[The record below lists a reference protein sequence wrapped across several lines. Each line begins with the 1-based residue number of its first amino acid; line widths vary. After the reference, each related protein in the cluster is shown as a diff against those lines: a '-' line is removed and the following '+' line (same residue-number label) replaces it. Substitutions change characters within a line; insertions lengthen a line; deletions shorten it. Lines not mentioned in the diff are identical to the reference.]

1 LLAACDARDPATH
14 GDSTAAS
21 VATPTTPSTPPNFS
35 SYDAAIAWVRSTPT
49 LTCTSAE
56 TSRSSWIYAA
66 EYCTD
71 GSGTGYA
78 IFSLKGREYIH
89 EGVPQDVWDDFEAA
103 PSLGRYY
110 DENIRGRYRLTLSSR

>member
-1 LLAACDARDPATH
+1 LLAACDAKDPAKNDNSAT
-14 GDSTAAS
+14 TS
-21 VATPTTPSTPPNFS
+21 VATPAPPSAPPSFA
-35 SYDAAIAWVRSTPT
+35 SYDEAIAWVRSTPT

-71 GSGTGYA
+71 DSGTGYA

-110 DENIRGRYRLTLSSR
+110 DENIRGRYRLTLSAR